1 MGKRSSANETKI
13 ATGQWITTYADLMN
27 NLLVFFMLL
36 YIMSVIDMQKFKTL
50 TSSFAQ
56 TFLGTT
62 TEIVNVT
69 PGPNSAALYIQT
81 DPNAIPME
89 EPNGTPTP
97 EPSGSLSADANSA
110 ADATPSASPEESPAV
125 TPAQT
130 DASDIVSLE
139 EYGELYERINLLLDQ
154 KGYSDLVNLEMQ
166 NDVIYIRFRE
176 GVFFYPDSSDLKP
189 SGYPI
194 IKNISSIML
203 ESYDLI
209 GGIDI
214 SGHTARLSKD
224 PPSKTNLFSWDLST
238 DRALTVLRYLVQ
250 QCDLPQEKLS
260 VTGYSCNQLYV
271 EGDAEEQLAQN
282 RRVEIRLTRLVKPVN

>member
-13 ATGQWITTYADLMN
+13 NSGQWITTYADLMN

-36 YIMSVIDMQKFKTL
+36 YIMSVIDLQKFKNLST
-50 TSSFAQ
+50 SFAQ

-62 TEIVNVT
+62 AETGSTNAGEGSPSNLIITDPDITVT
-69 PGPNSAALYIQT
+69 PEASPGV
-81 DPNAIPME
+81 
-89 EPNGTPTP
+89 TP
-97 EPSGSLSADANSA
+97 E
-110 ADATPSASPEESPAV
+110 ASSTV
-125 TPAQT
+125 TPESSPGIT
-130 DASDIVSLE
+130 PRFPVGIDAVSLE
-139 EYGELYERINLLLDQ
+139 EYGELYDRINLLLEQ
-154 KGYSDLVNLEMQ
+154 KGYSDYVNVEMK
-166 NDVIYIRFRE
+166 NDIIYVRFRE
-176 GVFFYPDSSDLKP
+176 GVFFYPDSAELKP

-194 IKNISSIML
+194 IKNISSIIL
-203 ESYDLI
+203 DSYDLI

-214 SGHTARLSKD
+214 SGHTAKVSKD

-271 EGDAEEQLAQN
+271 EGSAEEQLAQN
-282 RRVEIRLTRLVKPVN
+282 RRVEIRLTRLLKPVN

>member
-1 MGKRSSANETKI
+1 MGKRSSANETKV

-36 YIMSVIDMQKFKTL
+36 YIMSVIDLQKFQQL

-62 TEIVNVT
+62 TEIITVT
-69 PGPNSAALYIQT
+69 PGPNTLSQYIQT
-81 DPNAIPME
+81 DPDAIPMDE
-89 EPNGTPTP
+89 FSATPTP
-97 EPSGSLSADANSA
+97 EPSGSISP
-110 ADATPSASPEESPAV
+110 DATPSASPNTSTTATPEASPGNLDDV
-125 TPAQT
+125 T
-130 DASDIVSLE
+130 LE
-139 EYGELYERINLLLDQ
+139 EYSELFEKINLLLEQ
-154 KGYSDLVNLEMQ
+154 KGYSDQVNVEMK
-166 NDVIYIRFRE
+166 NDIIYVRFRE
-176 GVFFYPDSSDLKP
+176 GVFFYPDSAELKS

-194 IKNISSIML
+194 IKNISSVIL
-203 ESYDLI
+203 DSYDLI

-214 SGHTARLSKD
+214 SGHTAKVSKD
-224 PPSKTNLFSWDLST
+224 PPTKTNLFSWDLST

-271 EGDAEEQLAQN
+271 EGDQEEQLAQN
-282 RRVEIRLTRLVKPVN
+282 RRVEIRLSRLLRSTN